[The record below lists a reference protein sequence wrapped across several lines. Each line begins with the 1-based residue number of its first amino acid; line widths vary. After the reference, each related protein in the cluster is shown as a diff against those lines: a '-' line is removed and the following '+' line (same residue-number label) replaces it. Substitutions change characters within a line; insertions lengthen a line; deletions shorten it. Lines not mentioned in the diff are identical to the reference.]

1 MKANYNLETDMVSS
15 PETSNK
21 HLACFNILAMILLL
35 AVSLQI
41 PQWPFWHLFP
51 LKVLVKKSYKKSAG
65 VHLVF

>member
-15 PETSNK
+15 PETSNT

-41 PQWPFWHLFP
+41 PEWPF
-51 LKVLVKKSYKKSAG
+51 
-65 VHLVF
+65 